1 MKNLRGILIMAL
13 MAAGLMC
20 SLQGCLFEPREA
32 QDPGS
37 GGEDTWIDP
46 EVPKDIF
53 QNLSSGLSEGGNS
66 NYERSLSEEFA
77 FIPRDVDAGQYPAVF
92 GSVWGKEREMA
103 MLDKLKS
110 DYAVKREIRFGNE
123 AGEFNEEVAEGA
135 SPWFQGEYLITV
147 DSGSGEEYFGGIA
160 KFTLEASSQGGWVLV
175 EWEDLDVL
183 EAYSTAGLLRGAL
196 GSGGE

>member
-1 MKNLRGILIMAL
+1 MKNLRVILILGL
-13 MAAGLMC
+13 MAAGLLF
-20 SLQGCLFEPREA
+20 SGPGCLFEPREA
-32 QDPGS
+32 QVPGS
-37 GGEDTWIDP
+37 GGEDTWVNP
-46 EVPKDIF
+46 ETPKDIF
-53 QNLSSGLSEGGNS
+53 INLSSGFSEAGNS

-77 FIPRDVDAGQYPAVF
+77 FIPPDVDAVQYSAVF
-92 GSVWGKEREMA
+92 GSVWGKVREMA

-110 DYAVKREIRFGNE
+110 DYAIKREVRFGDE
-123 AGEFNEEVAEGA
+123 AGEFEDEVAEGA

-147 DSGSGEEYFGGIA
+147 DSGSGDEHFGGIA

-175 EWEDLDVL
+175 GWEDLDVL